1 MCVIFLGF
9 YNIMYTIIIIS
20 ISTDE
25 ETGTYPRIRNYENL

>member
-9 YNIMYTIIIIS
+9 YNIMYTIIIF